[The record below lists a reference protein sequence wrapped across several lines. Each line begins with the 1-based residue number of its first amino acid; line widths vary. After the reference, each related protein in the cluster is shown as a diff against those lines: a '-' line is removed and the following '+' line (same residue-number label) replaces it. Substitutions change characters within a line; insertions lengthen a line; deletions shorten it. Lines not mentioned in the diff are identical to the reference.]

1 MAKGPENLPA
11 GLARPSGRAGERARG
26 EAPPSPPPRPP
37 RPPPRRPARRP
48 RSARR
53 CLPPGCWLRSPRP
66 SPGSRRPRPIAEMAR
81 RCRPHPPGHS
91 PACPLDPRGARTPP
105 ASCLR
110 PSPPGAY
117 PLPPRGSGQRAPGA
131 WWRSGPGSWPL
142 SPGARLPLGETVA
155 FRIGVPF
162 RWSSLECLC
171 LLGEPTG
178 AKREELGAYWL
189 QGEERR
195 LGGRRAEPRF

>member
-1 MAKGPENLPA
+1 M
-11 GLARPSGRAGERARG
+11 RAGCAGRGGEQGVGQPHGAVQVRTGCRASERLGRG
-26 EAPPSPPPRPP
+26 RGGQ
-37 RPPPRRPARRP
+37 
-48 RSARR
+48 
-53 CLPPGCWLRSPRP
+53 GCWLRSPRP